1 MSEGRES
8 TKAVRNV
15 SADLWYI
22 SRTCMVASLGGILF
36 GFDTAVISGVIEQVR
51 IQYGL
56 TQLAEGWFT
65 SSALVGCIF
74 GAAVAGFLADRAGR
88 KATLIGAAILFFLS
102 GLGSTIPP
110 NFEML
115 VIARI
120 ACGIGIG
127 MASVIAPMYISEL
140 SPANLRGRLGGL
152 YQLFIVLGIL
162 LAYLS
167 NWSILRFAQHP
178 QLSFG
183 QNKIA
188 HWLFVNE
195 YWRGMLGAE
204 ILPAALFLLLL
215 FYVPESPRW
224 LIQTGQESLGLDILT
239 KFTGRQ
245 AAEDDLK
252 AIHDGLKKK
261 ESSIAELF
269 RPGLRRALLVGVML
283 SVFGQLSGVN
293 VVVYYG
299 PKIMIAAGYHAIG
312 ALSAQVGF
320 GIINLVFTLLAL
332 LVIDRWGRRPLLING
347 MAGVALTMA
356 VTGILF
362 LWGRSNPS
370 GLVDVAS
377 SVTVSRSISLW
388 IGITICIYM
397 ACIAL
402 SICAV
407 IWVVSPEIFPT
418 RVRGSAMSIVTFSN
432 WTTNALSA
440 LFFPLFVSSFG
451 MHSFFFVTAGIC
463 TVSAAFFW
471 KYLPETKGRS
481 LEEIEELWVNRR
493 EIP

>member
-1 MSEGRES
+1 
-8 TKAVRNV
+8 
-15 SADLWYI
+15 
-22 SRTCMVASLGGILF
+22 MVASLGGILF

-65 SSALVGCIF
+65 SSALVGCIL
-74 GAAVAGFLADRAGR
+74 GAAIAGFLADRVGR
-88 KATLIGAAILFFLS
+88 KATLIGAAILFILS

-110 NFEML
+110 NFEIL
-115 VIARI
+115 VMARI

-127 MASVIAPMYISEL
+127 VASVVAPMYISEL
-140 SPANLRGRLGGL
+140 SPPNLRGRLGGL

-167 NWSILRFAQHP
+167 NWAILRFAQHP
-178 QLSFG
+178 QLALG
-183 QNKIA
+183 TNNIV
-188 HWLFVNE
+188 HWLFVRE
-195 YWRGMLGAE
+195 YWRGMLGTE
-204 ILPAALFLLLL
+204 VLPAALFLLLL

-224 LIQTGQESLGLDILT
+224 LIQAGRESLGLDILA
-239 KFTGRQ
+239 KLNGRQ

-252 AIHDGLKKK
+252 AIHDGSKRE
-261 ESSIAELF
+261 ESPIAELF

-320 GIINLVFTLLAL
+320 GVINLVFTLVAL

-347 MAGVALTMA
+347 MAAVAVTMA
-356 VTGILF
+356 VTGVLF
-362 LWGRSNPS
+362 MMGRTNTS
-370 GLVDVAS
+370 GLVDAAS

-388 IGITICIYM
+388 IGIMICIYM
-397 ACIAL
+397 ASIAL

-418 RVRGSAMSIVTFSN
+418 RVRGSAMSMVTFAN

-451 MHSFFFVTAGIC
+451 MHSFFFMTAAIC
-463 TVSAAFFW
+463 TVSAVFFW

-481 LEEIEELWVNRR
+481 LEEIEGLWVSRTSTHYG
-493 EIP
+493 